1 MNQRQFDIPW
11 HSPNKRWEAALALI
25 NLVLSVSYHH
35 KSWQSPLL
43 KCHAAAGEL
52 DHEDQAEAER
62 GHGSPQSCNCCWLWG
77 PGVPAPTL
85 HCWQHNVNNN
95 KHTPSPCCCCCNNQ
109 SEQRGERHGRQL
121 SQFTI
126 KQIALVLCLLAAM
139 LAIRCD
145 CSFGLSN
152 FNVSLFQLT

>member
-1 MNQRQFDIPW
+1 M
-11 HSPNKRWEAALALI
+11 
-25 NLVLSVSYHH
+25 
-35 KSWQSPLL
+35 
-43 KCHAAAGEL
+43 
-52 DHEDQAEAER
+52 
-62 GHGSPQSCNCCWLWG
+62 
-77 PGVPAPTL
+77 
-85 HCWQHNVNNN
+85 NNN

-152 FNVSLFQLT
+152 FNVSLFQLTEQGVILSIVRSDLALTVSSLLHCCPEVQLVGVGCMLVCCVSGHSLAGSWCTTTPRYLPLPAADTPADGARHPHHPICRYRYLV